1 MKITI
6 DHSVIRALLIC
17 APKTDLRYY
26 LVGICVDA
34 RASDVTLVTTDG
46 HRMLTYPVAADAIE
60 GLAPGQYIIPREALE
75 AVKPAKAGRVT
86 LPITIDIVTAP
97 DTLEGGVTVKGK
109 TSVTI
114 TGATSTVTPLID
126 GKYPDW
132 RRVMPAKATG
142 EPAQYSG
149 HYMADF
155 HTIAGLLSDSKS
167 PMAPIVHHNGT
178 GSALVTRLGAGALGV
193 IMPVRYDTED
203 MAHPGLPAWAQA

>member
-6 DHSVIRALLIC
+6 DHSVIRALLLC

-60 GLAPGQYIIPREALE
+60 GLAPGEYIIPREALE
-75 AVKPAKAGRVT
+75 AVKPAKAGRTT
-86 LPITIDIVTAP
+86 LPITIEIDVVNGR
-97 DTLEGGVTVKGK
+97 ENK
-109 TSVTI
+109 I
-114 TGATSTVTPLID
+114 TGATSVVTPLID

-142 EPAQYSG
+142 EPAQYNG

-167 PMAPIVHHNGT
+167 PMAPIIHHNGT

-193 IMPVRYDTED
+193 IMPVRYDAED
-203 MAHPGLPAWAQA
+203 MAHPGLPAWALA